1 MLSSKN
7 RLRKK
12 SDINEV
18 FKNGKTVAGRFIFIR
33 IAKNGLKDNR
43 FAFVVSL
50 KVSKKAVIRNKV
62 KRQLREIVKQ
72 SLDKSSRQAK
82 LRQGFDF
89 MIIVK
94 PLIINKNFQEI
105 KQDLNE
111 IFNFKIDK
119 IISKEPF

>member
-12 SDINEV
+12 SDIGKV
-18 FKNGKTVAGRFIFIR
+18 FKNGKTVAGRFIFLR
-33 IAKNGLKDNR
+33 VAKNGLRDNR

-50 KVSKKAVIRNKV
+50 KVSKKAVIRNKI
-62 KRQLREIVKQ
+62 KRRLREII
-72 SLDKSSRQAK
+72 RQTELK
-82 LRQGFDF
+82 QGFDF
-89 MIIVK
+89 VIIAK
-94 PLIINKNFQEI
+94 PLIVNQNFQEI

-119 IISKEPF
+119 IISK